1 MWTVLANISAV
12 ITAILFIVYFI
23 GRFMAIF
30 KERSLYYDKI
40 ELKPEGSD
48 LRKYDI
54 VESFPLQENINNV
67 CIITS
72 KNGIWNLN
80 IYENIYDDGYNRV
93 LTRKL
98 VHNIPFLQIGQSVA
112 IHFDMPEIFPMYAV
126 EYNTADYRLVK
137 FELHDNLK
145 NGIVSE
151 LVYPTHTWKSILY
164 FLFR

>member
-54 VESFPLQENINNV
+54 VESFRLQEIINNV
-67 CIITS
+67 YIITS
-72 KNGIWNLN
+72 ENGIWNFC
-80 IYENIYDDGYNRV
+80 IYEYVYDEGYSRV

-98 VHNIPFLQIGQSVA
+98 IYNLPFLQIGQSVA